1 MKVLKRSGILI
12 PKEYSNKESY
22 VRIKEHLSRRT
33 RAYNTSTYTINTFY
47 LESEKFLLVPRN
59 FPLHKFA
66 WGVEIDN
73 HQHEGEDIKIEH
85 KITPRNEVQKRAI
98 NYLMNNE
105 NGVIELAPGVG
116 KTVITIYMIAE
127 RKKKSLILV
136 HRDSLAD
143 QWRDR
148 ALTFTNLQEDDI
160 ARLTSTSFEEDFKKP
175 IIISTVQSFISLL
188 KRNRKEF
195 LITLNEANIGIFV
208 ADEVHTSV
216 GAPTFSECSIHVPA
230 KYTYGLSATPYRFD
244 GNGDIIRYHLGEI
257 FSDEDSEGTMNAKV
271 TVVLIDY
278 QIDTAKSAMYIRWGG
293 SFQRARYLNQMKKS
307 KPFMAAIRSLLASL
321 SKDRNIL
328 CMVERIK
335 LIDELYNWL
344 KYPSKSKFCGSAK
357 LDTLEQQVTFTT
369 PGKCRDGVDAPW
381 KDTVIMTSPISNI
394 NQLTGRVVRTAK
406 DKKRPAIIDMVDY
419 GCEDIKQSFNS
430 RKTFYEKKGWEIQYT
445 IYVNDKLSMISEDV
459 AADILLGVG

>member
-12 PKEYSNKESY
+12 PKDYSNKESY

-47 LESEKFLLVPRN
+47 LESEKFLLIPRN
-59 FPLHKFA
+59 FPLHKFTF
-66 WGVEIDN
+66 DL
-73 HQHEGEDIKIEH
+73 Q
-85 KITPRNEVQKRAI
+85 
-98 NYLMNNE
+98 
-105 NGVIELAPGVG
+105 GVIELAPGVG

-148 ALTFTNLQEDDI
+148 AVTFTNLQDDDI
-160 ARLTSTSFEEDFKKP
+160 ARLTSSTFEEDFKKP
-175 IIISTVQSFISLL
+175 IIISTVQTFISLL

-195 LITLNEANIGIFV
+195 LIALNEANIGIFV

-244 GNGDIIRYHLGEI
+244 G
-257 FSDEDSEGTMNAKV
+257 TMKAKV

-278 QIDTAKSAMYIRWGG
+278 QIDSAKSAMYIRWGG

-307 KPFMAAIRSLLASL
+307 KPFMAAIKSLLKSL
-321 SKDRNIL
+321 SKDRNVL

-335 LIDELYNWL
+335 LIDELYDWL
-344 KYPSKSKFCGSAK
+344 KHPSKSKFCGSAK
-357 LDTLEQQVTFTT
+357 LDTLDQQITFTT

-394 NQLTGRVVRTAK
+394 NQLTGRVVRTDK
-406 DKKRPAIIDMVDY
+406 NKKRPAIIDMVDY
-419 GCEDIKQSFNS
+419 GCDDIKQSFNS
-430 RKTFYEKKGWEIQYT
+430 RKSFYEKKGWEVQYA
-445 IYVNDKLSMISEDV
+445 IYVNNKLSMIDEGV
-459 AADILLGVG
+459 ANDILLGVG

>member
-12 PKEYSNKESY
+12 PKDYSNKESY

-47 LESEKFLLVPRN
+47 LESEKFLLIPRN
-59 FPLHKFA
+59 FPLHKFTFDLQ
-66 WGVEIDN
+66 VEN
-73 HQHEGEDIKIEH
+73 HQHEGQDIEIKH

-98 NYLMNNE
+98 NYLMTHD

-148 ALTFTNLQEDDI
+148 AVTFTNLQDDDI
-160 ARLTSTSFEEDFKKP
+160 ARLTSSTFEEDFKKP
-175 IIISTVQSFISLL
+175 IIISTVQTFISLL

-195 LITLNEANIGIFV
+195 LIALNEANIGIFV

-257 FSDEDSEGTMNAKV
+257 FSDEDSEGTMKAKV

-278 QIDTAKSAMYIRWGG
+278 QIDSAKSAMYIRWGG

-307 KPFMAAIRSLLASL
+307 KPFMAAIKSLLKAL

-335 LIDELYNWL
+335 LIDELYDWM
-344 KYPSKSKFCGSAK
+344 KHPSKSKFCGSAK
-357 LDTLEQQVTFTT
+357 LDTLEQQITFTT

-394 NQLTGRVVRTAK
+394 NQLTGRVVRTDK
-406 DKKRPAIIDMVDY
+406 NKKRPAIIDMVDY
-419 GCEDIKQSFNS
+419 GCDDMKQSFNS
-430 RKTFYEKKGWEIQYT
+430 RKAFYEKKGWEVQYA
-445 IYVNDKLSMISEDV
+445 IYVNNKLSMIDEDV
-459 AADILLGVG
+459 ATDILLGVG